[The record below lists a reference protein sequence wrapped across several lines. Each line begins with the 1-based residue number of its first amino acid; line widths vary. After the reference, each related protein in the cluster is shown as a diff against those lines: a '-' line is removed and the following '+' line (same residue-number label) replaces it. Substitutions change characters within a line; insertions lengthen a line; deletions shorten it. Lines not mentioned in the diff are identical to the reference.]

1 MIVVARQQHRGGAG
15 ESVCAARDADSP
27 GPLIVVGYGDRG
39 IHSPGRPVVDDQEGH
54 DGRVYYSHLLDALR
68 SR

>member
-1 MIVVARQQHRGGAG
+1 MTERSLEQVAPTPATLDTVR
-15 ESVCAARDADSP
+15 
-27 GPLIVVGYGDRG
+27 PLGTWGS
-39 IHSPGRPVVDDQEGH
+39 HSPGRSVVDDQEGH